1 VKNNGK
7 NIKPGI
13 SLFLGFCGREGNNEC
28 VQLEIGYVAVQY
40 KEIYS
45 SEKMVARILSQGLV
59 CSWALVGEE
68 IITSMC
74 SLR

>member
-1 VKNNGK
+1 MKNNGK

-13 SLFLGFCGREGNNEC
+13 GLFLGFCERRDNNKC
-28 VQLEIGYVAVQY
+28 VQLEIDHVAVQC

-45 SEKMVARILSQGLV
+45 NEKIVARILNQGLV
-59 CSWALVGEE
+59 CSWAFVEEE
-68 IITSMC
+68 IIMNMC